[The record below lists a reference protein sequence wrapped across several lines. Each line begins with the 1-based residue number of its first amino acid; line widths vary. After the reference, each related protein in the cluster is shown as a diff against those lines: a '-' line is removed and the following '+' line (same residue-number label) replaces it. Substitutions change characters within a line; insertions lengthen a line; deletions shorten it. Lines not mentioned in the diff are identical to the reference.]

1 MRTPAL
7 LTLAACI
14 AAIAPIDAQQPSTGA
29 VDLQQIRKAVVTIR
43 ALDASGGTLAN
54 GTGFFVAPAGM
65 VVTAAHVLEGAAGCS
80 IELSDGQA
88 LRCSVAASDTAKDVA
103 MLMVSG
109 AAPAML
115 RWGTSEAA
123 RDGDDISVVSNP
135 LGQLPGT
142 LSKGI
147 ISASRVVQGTKLLQI
162 SAPISHGSSGAPLLN
177 TQGQVIGVIRSTIE
191 RGQALNFATA
201 TDAVRNM
208 HNDPEAVSEAQGL
221 LRKPVVA
228 SRDAESSAARVSS
241 GRAAHNISV
250 GQSVQGELVSSDELY
265 PDTTYYQRWELTSRR
280 GQAVTINLAS
290 PDFDPVLIVRGTA
303 DTSLINDDGGPG
315 CDSRV
320 AFTAPGSGP
329 FTILVNT
336 TTTPHRQTGKFTLA
350 VAQGLDPI
358 ESTNDCQPANSGTL
372 NNIAVGETI
381 NGRLSASDPLY
392 PDTTYYQRWQFTP
405 RSGQDLTIDLNSSE
419 FDPVLIVRGAAD
431 SSMVNDDGGPGCA
444 SRVAFTARGSG
455 AITILVNTT
464 ADPTRQTGA
473 FTLSVSSTR
482 KPVDPP
488 GTRDCQPENR
498 QENMRE
504 IPERPSG
511 AGPTDRR

>member
-1 MRTPAL
+1 VRMLRR

-14 AAIAPIDAQQPSTGA
+14 AAAAPLAAQQPSAGT
-29 VDLQQIRKAVVTIR
+29 VDLQQIRKAVVTIH
-43 ALDASGGTLAN
+43 ALDASGGTLAS
-54 GTGFFVAPAGM
+54 GTGFFVAPTGM
-65 VVTAAHVLEGAAGCS
+65 VVTAAHVLEGAAACS
-80 IELSDGQA
+80 IELSDGQT
-88 LRCSVAASDTAKDVA
+88 LRCSVAASDTGKDVA

-109 AAPAML
+109 TAPAML
-115 RWGTSEAA
+115 KWGSSEAM
-123 RDGDDISVVSNP
+123 RDGDDITVVSNP

-177 TQGQVIGVIRSTIE
+177 AQGQVIGVIRSTIE

-208 HNDPEAVSEAQGL
+208 QNDPEAVSEAQGL

-228 SRDAESSAARVSS
+228 ARNVEPSPA
-241 GRAAHNISV
+241 RAAAGPVRNIAV
-250 GQSVQGELVSSDELY
+250 GQSVQGELTSSDELY
-265 PDTTYYQRWELTSRR
+265 SDTTYYQQWEFTSRR
-280 GQAVTINLAS
+280 GQDVTINLSS
-290 PDFDPVLIVRGTA
+290 PDFDPWLIVRGAA
-303 DTSLINDDGGPG
+303 DSSLMNDDGGPG
-315 CDSRV
+315 CASRV
-320 AFTAPGSGP
+320 AFTALGGGP

-336 TTTPHRQTGKFTLA
+336 TATPRRQTGRFTLA
-350 VAQGLDPI
+350 VSQGREPI

-372 NNIAVGETI
+372 NNIAVGQTI
-381 NGRLSASDPLY
+381 NGRLSDADPLY
-392 PDTTYYQRWQFTP
+392 SDTTYYQRWQFTP
-405 RSGQDLTIDLNSSE
+405 RHGQDVTIDLSSPE
-419 FDPVLIVRGAAD
+419 FDPVLIVRGTAD
-431 SSMVNDDGGPGCA
+431 TSIVNDDGGPGCA

-464 ADPTRQTGA
+464 SDPTRQTGG
-473 FTLSVSSTR
+473 FTLSVTATR

-488 GTRDCQPENR
+488 GTRDCQPRNR

-504 IPERPSG
+504 IPEIRPQG
-511 AGPTDRR
+511 AAADRR

>member
-1 MRTPAL
+1 MRTPRR

-14 AAIAPIDAQQPSTGA
+14 AAAPLAAQQPSAGT
-29 VDLQQIRKAVVTIR
+29 VDLQQIRKAVVTIH
-43 ALDASGGTLAN
+43 ALDASGRNLAS
-54 GTGFFVAPAGM
+54 GTGFFVAPTGM

-80 IELSDGQA
+80 IELSDGQT
-88 LRCSVAASDTAKDVA
+88 LRCSVAASDTGKDVA

-109 AAPAML
+109 TAPAML
-115 RWGTSEAA
+115 KWGSSEAA
-123 RDGDDISVVSNP
+123 RDGDDITVVSNP

-147 ISASRVVQGTKLLQI
+147 ISASRVVAGTKLLQI

-177 TQGQVIGVIRSTIE
+177 AQGQVIGVIRSTIE

-208 HNDPEAVSEAQGL
+208 QNDPEAVSEAQTL

-228 SRDAESSAARVSS
+228 ARNVEPSPA
-241 GRAAHNISV
+241 RATAGPVRTISV
-250 GQSVQGELVSSDELY
+250 GQMVQGELASSDELY
-265 PDTTYYQRWELTSRR
+265 SDTTYYQRWQFTSRR
-280 GQAVTINLAS
+280 GEDVTINLSS

-303 DTSLINDDGGPG
+303 DSSLINDDGGPG
-315 CDSRV
+315 CASRV

-336 TTTPHRQTGKFTLA
+336 TSSPHRQTGKFTLA
-350 VAQGLDPI
+350 VTQGREPI

-372 NNIAVGETI
+372 NDIAMGQTI
-381 NGRLSASDPLY
+381 NGRLSDSDPLY

-405 RSGQDLTIDLNSSE
+405 RSGQDVTIDLASSE

-431 SSMVNDDGGPGCA
+431 SSLVNDDGGPGCA
-444 SRVAFTARGSG
+444 SRVAFSARGSG
-455 AITILVNTT
+455 AVTILVNTT
-464 ADPTRQTGA
+464 SDPTRQTGA
-473 FTLSVSSTR
+473 FTLSVSPTR

-488 GTRDCQPENR
+488 GTRDCQPGNR
-498 QENMRE
+498 RENMRE
-504 IPERPSG
+504 IPEIRPQG
-511 AGPTDRR
+511 AGPANRR

>member
-1 MRTPAL
+1 MPTPRH

-14 AAIAPIDAQQPSTGA
+14 AATAPLAAQQPSAGT
-29 VDLQQIRKAVVTIR
+29 VDLQQIRKAVVTIH
-43 ALDASGGTLAN
+43 ALDASGGNLAS
-54 GTGFFVAPAGM
+54 GTGFFVAPTGM

-80 IELSDGQA
+80 IELSDGQT
-88 LRCSVAASDTAKDVA
+88 LRCSVAASDTGKDVA

-109 AAPAML
+109 TAPAML
-115 RWGTSEAA
+115 KWGSSEAA
-123 RDGDDISVVSNP
+123 RDGDDITVVSNP

-147 ISASRVVQGTKLLQI
+147 ISASRVVEGTKLLQI

-208 HNDPEAVSEAQGL
+208 QNDPEAVSEAQTL

-228 SRDAESSAARVSS
+228 SRGVEPSPA
-241 GRAAHNISV
+241 RAAAGTVRNISV
-250 GQSVQGELVSSDELY
+250 GQSVEGELSSRDELY
-265 PDTTYYQRWELTSRR
+265 SDTTYYQRWQFTSRR
-280 GQAVTINLAS
+280 GQDVTVNLAS
-290 PDFDPVLIVRGTA
+290 PDFDPWLIVRGAA
-303 DTSLINDDGGPG
+303 DSSLTNDDGGPG
-315 CDSRV
+315 CASRI

-336 TTTPHRQTGKFTLA
+336 TSTPQRQTGRFTLA
-350 VAQGLDPI
+350 VSQGREPI

-372 NNIAVGETI
+372 NNIAVGQTI
-381 NGRLSASDPLY
+381 NGRLSDSDPLY

-405 RSGQDLTIDLNSSE
+405 RVGQDVTIDLSSSE
-419 FDPVLIVRGAAD
+419 FDPYLIVRGVAD
-431 SSMVNDDGGPGCA
+431 TSIANDDGGPGCA
-444 SRVAFTARGSG
+444 SRVAFTARRSG
-455 AITILVNTT
+455 AVTILVNTT
-464 ADPTRQTGA
+464 SDPTRQTGA
-473 FTLSVSSTR
+473 FTLSVSATR

-488 GTRDCQPENR
+488 GTRDCQPGNR
-498 QENMRE
+498 RENMRE
-504 IPERPSG
+504 IPEIRPQG
-511 AGPTDRR
+511 AGPADRR

>member
-1 MRTPAL
+1 MPHR

-14 AAIAPIDAQQPSTGA
+14 AATAPLAAQQPSAGT
-29 VDLQQIRKAVVTIR
+29 VDLQQIRKAVVTIH
-43 ALDASGGTLAN
+43 ALNASGGTLAS
-54 GTGFFVAPAGM
+54 GTGFFVAPTGI

-80 IELSDGQA
+80 IELSDGQM
-88 LRCSVAASDTAKDVA
+88 LRCSVAASDTGKDVV

-109 AAPAML
+109 SPPAML
-115 RWGTSEAA
+115 KWGSSEAA
-123 RDGDDISVVSNP
+123 RDGDDITVVSNP

-142 LSKGI
+142 LSRGI

-177 TQGQVIGVIRSTIE
+177 AQGQVIGVIRSTIE

-208 HNDPEAVSEAQGL
+208 NNDPEAVGEAQGM

-228 SRDAESSAARVSS
+228 ARDAEPPPARASAGPV
-241 GRAAHNISV
+241 HDISV
-250 GQSVQGELVSSDELY
+250 GQTMQGELVSSDELY
-265 PDTTYYQRWELTSRR
+265 PDTTYYQRWQFTSRR
-280 GQAVTINLAS
+280 GQDVTINLSS
-290 PDFDPVLIVRGTA
+290 PDFDPVLIVRGAA
-303 DTSLINDDGGPG
+303 DSSLINDDGGPG
-315 CDSRV
+315 CASRV

-336 TTTPHRQTGKFTLA
+336 TASPHRQTGKFTLVVSQA
-350 VAQGLDPI
+350 REPI

-372 NNIAVGETI
+372 NDIAVGQTV
-381 NGRLSASDPLY
+381 NGRLSATDPLY

-405 RSGQDLTIDLNSSE
+405 RAGQDVTIDLSSSE

-431 SSMVNDDGGPGCA
+431 SSLVNDDGGPGCA

-455 AITILVNTT
+455 AVTILVNTT
-464 ADPTRQTGA
+464 SDPTRQTGA
-473 FTLSVSSTR
+473 YTLSVSPTR

-488 GTRDCQPENR
+488 GTRDCQPGNRRENL
-498 QENMRE
+498 RE
-504 IPERPSG
+504 IPEVRPQG
-511 AGPTDRR
+511 AGHAGRR

>member
-1 MRTPAL
+1 VRTPAL

-14 AAIAPIDAQQPSTGA
+14 AATAPIDAQQPSAGA
-29 VDLQQIRKAVVTIR
+29 IDLQLIRKAVVTIH
-43 ALDASGGTLAN
+43 ALDARGATLAS
-54 GTGFFVAPAGM
+54 GTGFFVAPIGM

-88 LRCSVAASDTAKDVA
+88 LRCSVAASDTGKDVA

-109 AAPAML
+109 TAPAML
-115 RWGTSEAA
+115 RWGSSEAA
-123 RDGDDISVVSNP
+123 RDGDDITVVSNP

-177 TQGQVIGVIRSTIE
+177 MQGQVIGVIRSTIE

-208 HNDPEAVSEAQGL
+208 QNDPEAVSEAQGI

-228 SRDAESSAARVSS
+228 SREAEPTPARVSA
-241 GRAAHNISV
+241 GRATHSISV

-280 GQAVTINLAS
+280 GQDVTINLSS

-303 DTSLINDDGGPG
+303 DSSLINDDGGPG
-315 CDSRV
+315 CSSRV

-329 FTILVNT
+329 FVILVNT
-336 TTTPHRQTGKFTLA
+336 TTSPHRQTGKFTLA
-350 VAQGLDPI
+350 VAQGLERI

-372 NNIAVGETI
+372 NDIAMGQSI

-405 RSGQDLTIDLNSSE
+405 RAGQDVTIDLTSSD

-455 AITILVNTT
+455 PITILVNTT

-473 FTLSVSSTR
+473 YTLSVSSTR
-482 KPVDPP
+482 RPVDPP
-488 GTRDCQPENR
+488 GTRDCQPGNR
-498 QENMRE
+498 REDMRE
-504 IPERPSG
+504 IPERP
-511 AGPTDRR
+511 